1 MSKQFFERPSTALA
15 RSALVLALPLAA
27 TVAHGQGAEGGAEQ
41 GGEVTLKTITVTA
54 SGFEQEVQTAP
65 ASITVLTREELET
78 QQFRSLTDALRNV
91 PGVGVVGGDK
101 GDISIR
107 GMEASHVL
115 IMVDGRRQNTSGVTL
130 KGGVSEGLSNNWI
143 PPVEAIERIEVV
155 RGPMSTLYGSEA
167 MGGVI
172 NIVTRKVAKSWMGS
186 ISAEHTFQDSG
197 SAGDTSQADLYLSGP
212 LVTDTLGLQF
222 WGSDKRR
229 KEDSVLDGFAKSN
242 RQTGNLRLWLTPS
255 KNHEFMLEA
264 GRSRQE
270 FWATPGRTLS
280 PTATRNQNEYI
291 RENYALSHKGRW
303 GFGVTDLSL
312 SRETAVREGELQTA
326 RPQIHNTV
334 LDGKLTTGLGSHMLV
349 TGFQVRRNELQSD
362 GYYANPQGLGQGI
375 DASFTEKSLFVE
387 DEWAITNNFNL
398 TGGLRLD
405 DNEYFG
411 QHWTPRL
418 YGVWSLNS
426 AWTVKGGVAKGFQS
440 PTIAQINPNIGLPQ
454 RGGAQTWGN
463 PNLKPEESVN
473 REIGVYYD
481 ANGAFRG
488 NATIFDTDYTNKI
501 VNTGSRQLVYPDG
514 TPVPVDPYTGR
525 VYSTYFNITKARIR
539 GLELSGTYQFS
550 PTLRLSGNYTL
561 TDSKVK
567 SAGVNILGFGYPLA
581 DGQPLVAVPK
591 HAASASLNWNPLENL
606 SAFATASYRG
616 KEAQIGWGTGGAVT
630 ESVGSV
636 ATLDLGTAWLPRK
649 DLTVNVVV
657 YNLTDNVRPRDTS
670 SAYSYAEDGRRLWV
684 KLAYRF

>member
-1 MSKQFFERPSTALA
+1 MREQALKRTSAKLA
-15 RSALVLALPLAA
+15 RSAVALALPLSA
-27 TVAHGQGAEGGAEQ
+27 TLAHGQSDEKNAE
-41 GGEVTLKTITVTA
+41 TMLKAVTVTA
-54 SGFEQEVQTAP
+54 SGYEQEVKTAP
-65 ASITVLTREELET
+65 ASITVLTREELESK
-78 QQFRSLTDALRNV
+78 QFRSLTDALRNV
-91 PGVGVVGGDK
+91 PGVGVMGGDK

-107 GMEASHVL
+107 GMESNHVL
-115 IMVDGRRQNTSGVTL
+115 IMVDGRRQNTGGVTL
-130 KGGVSEGLSNNWI
+130 KGGVAEGLSSNWT
-143 PPVEAIERIEVV
+143 PPIEAIERIEVV

-172 NIVTRKVAKSWMGS
+172 NIVTRKVAQNWSGS
-186 ISAEHTFQDSG
+186 VSAEHTFQDAG
-197 SAGDTSQADLYLSGP
+197 HAGDTNQGDLYLSGP
-212 LVTDTLGLQF
+212 LVADTLGLQF

-229 KEDSVLDGFAKSN
+229 QEDTVLDGFGKSK
-242 RQTGNLRLWLTPS
+242 RQTGNLRLWLTPN

-264 GRSRQE
+264 GRSTQE
-270 FWATPGRTLS
+270 FWTTPGRTLA
-280 PTATRNQNEYI
+280 PTANRNQNEYI

-303 GFGVTDLSL
+303 GFGISDLSL
-312 SRETAVREGELQTA
+312 SRETAVREGELQTVKPKT
-326 RPQIHNTV
+326 RNTV
-334 LDGKLTTGLGSHMLV
+334 LDGKLTMPLGNHMLL

-362 GYYANPQGLGQGI
+362 GYYSNPQGLGQGI

-387 DEWAITNNFNL
+387 DEWAISDSFSL

-405 DNEYFG
+405 DNEFFG
-411 QHWTPRL
+411 RHWTPRL
-418 YGVWSLNS
+418 YGVWNLSS

-463 PNLKPEESVN
+463 PDLKPEESVN
-473 REIGVYYD
+473 REIGAYYD
-481 ANGAFRG
+481 AGGAFRG

-514 TPVPVDPYTGR
+514 TPVPNDPYTGR
-525 VYSTYFNITKARIR
+525 VFSTYFNITKAKIR
-539 GLELSGTYQFS
+539 GLELAGSYQFS
-550 PTLRLSGNYTL
+550 PSLKLSGNYTL

-591 HAASASLNWNPLENL
+591 HAASATLNWKAMESL
-606 SAFATASYRG
+606 STFATVTYRG
-616 KEAQIGWGTGGAVT
+616 RETLIAWGQGGAVS

-636 ATLDLGTAWLPRK
+636 ATLDLGTAWSPRR
-649 DLTVNVVV
+649 DVTVNVVA
-657 YNLTDNVRPRDTS
+657 YNITNNVRPRNTS

-684 KLAYRF
+684 KAAYRF

>member
-1 MSKQFFERPSTALA
+1 MREQFFERPSAKLA
-15 RSALVLALPLAA
+15 RGAVVLALPLATTLA
-27 TVAHGQGAEGGAEQ
+27 YGQGTEKIAETTMEA
-41 GGEVTLKTITVTA
+41 VTVTA
-54 SGFEQEVQTAP
+54 SGYEQDVKSAP
-65 ASITVLTREELET
+65 ASITILTREELESK
-78 QQFRSLTDALRNV
+78 QFRSLTDALRNV
-91 PGVGVVGGDK
+91 PGVGVMGGDK

-107 GMEASHVL
+107 GMESSHVL
-115 IMVDGRRQNTSGVTL
+115 IMVDGRRQNTGGITL

-143 PPVEAIERIEVV
+143 PPIEAIERIEVV

-172 NIVTRKVAKSWMGS
+172 NIVTRKVAKNWSGS

-197 SAGDTSQADLYLSGP
+197 KAGDTNQGDFYLSGP
-212 LVTDTLGLQF
+212 LIADTLGLQF

-229 KEDSVLDGFAKSN
+229 QEDSVLDGFGKSK
-242 RQTGNLRLWLTPS
+242 RQTGNLRLWLTPN

-264 GRSRQE
+264 GRSTQE
-270 FWATPGRTLS
+270 FWTTPGRTLA
-280 PTATRNQNEYI
+280 PTASRNQNEYI

-303 GFGVTDLSL
+303 GFGVSDLSL
-312 SRETAVREGELQTA
+312 SQETAVREGELQTA
-326 RPQIHNTV
+326 KPKTRNTV
-334 LDGKLTTGLGSHMLV
+334 LDGKLAVPLGNHMLL

-362 GYYANPQGLGQGI
+362 GYYANPLGLGQGI

-387 DEWAITNNFNL
+387 DEWAITDSFSL

-405 DNEYFG
+405 DNEFFG
-411 QHWTPRL
+411 RHWTPRL
-418 YGVWSLNS
+418 YGVWNLSS
-426 AWTVKGGVAKGFQS
+426 AWTIKGGVAKGFQS
-440 PTIAQINPNIGLPQ
+440 PSIAQINPNIGLPQ

-463 PNLKPEESVN
+463 PNLKPEESIN
-473 REIGVYYD
+473 REIGAYYD
-481 ANGAFRG
+481 AGGAFRG

-514 TPVPVDPYTGR
+514 TPVPNDPYTGR
-525 VYSTYFNITKARIR
+525 VFSTYFNITKAKIR
-539 GLELSGTYQFS
+539 GLELAGSYQFS
-550 PTLRLSGNYTL
+550 PSLKLSGNYTL

-591 HAASASLNWNPLENL
+591 HAASATLNWKAMENL
-606 SAFATASYRG
+606 SAFATVTYRG
-616 KEAQIGWGTGGAVT
+616 RESLISWGSGGAVS

-636 ATLDLGTAWLPRK
+636 ATLDLGTAWSPRK
-649 DLTVNVVV
+649 DLTVNVVA
-657 YNLTDNVRPRDTS
+657 YNLTNNVRPRNTS

-684 KLAYRF
+684 KMAYRF